1 MIDPSKVAS
10 SQATKKPKAVGT
22 MPPAVISR
30 PIITSFSPPNPV
42 EYLVLCSS
50 LAPKYPVPCEN
61 IFIMF
66 NWAKQ
71 QLANVA
77 GTQEPIYGPEAI
89 KSVAVETEKT
99 PFTESKR
106 EDLKW
111 QAMDST
117 SVETQTIYIFGE
129 NGYVA
134 LLQVIYS
141 NVAGIRTTCQFN
153 CKVFLPRPLQAH
165 PLVFDTPQQP

>member
-1 MIDPSKVAS
+1 MNFR
-10 SQATKKPKAVGT
+10 
-22 MPPAVISR
+22 SR
-30 PIITSFSPPNPV
+30 
-42 EYLVLCSS
+42 
-50 LAPKYPVPCEN
+50 
-61 IFIMF
+61 
-66 NWAKQ
+66 
-71 QLANVA
+71 LANVA

-141 NVAGIRTTCQFN
+141 NVAYVRRARLHWIYIANMNTKVAFAQPASSTAKSFTPTAPSPSFGARHPSTTMTLART
-153 CKVFLPRPLQAH
+153 
-165 PLVFDTPQQP
+165 

>member
-1 MIDPSKVAS
+1 MNPR
-10 SQATKKPKAVGT
+10 
-22 MPPAVISR
+22 SR
-30 PIITSFSPPNPV
+30 
-42 EYLVLCSS
+42 
-50 LAPKYPVPCEN
+50 
-61 IFIMF
+61 
-66 NWAKQ
+66 
-71 QLANVA
+71 LANVA

-99 PFTESKR
+99 PFTEAKR

-129 NGYVA
+129 NGYIA

-141 NVAGIRTTCQFN
+141 NVAYVRRARLCWTYRLTWKPKRHPHNLPVQLQN
-153 CKVFLPRPLQAH
+153 LLPRPLQAH
-165 PLVFDTPQQP
+165 PLVLDTPHQP